1 MFYVK
6 RSKCELFSLQIEYL
20 GHIVL
25 DKGILVDL
33 KNVKVIVEW
42 MIARVQTKMQS
53 FSGFASYQQGFVKG
67 FIRIATPLTTL
78 LKRKT
83 NSNIWT
89 LHCDSSFLNLQDV
102 LTPILTIMDD
112 SKRNIIL
119 SINANDLAI
128 DAILMQ
134 DK

>member
-42 MIARVQTKMQS
+42 MIARV
-53 FSGFASYQQGFVKG
+53 
-67 FIRIATPLTTL
+67 
-78 LKRKT
+78 
-83 NSNIWT
+83 
-89 LHCDSSFLNLQDV
+89 
-102 LTPILTIMDD
+102 
-112 SKRNIIL
+112 
-119 SINANDLAI
+119 
-128 DAILMQ
+128 
-134 DK
+134 